1 MGILIA
7 GAIIFSWI
15 IHLFYLLTISE
26 ISLSDPTI
34 YIRLLLQTY
43 LCTGMFITAHDA
55 MHRNVSKNKYINNT
69 VGFVTSFLFAGI
81 NFKALLKNHLIH
93 HRSPTSED
101 DPDFNVNSQNFLFW
115 WIKFLKNYT
124 SIGQILIMAILFNIL
139 ILYFNKTNVITFW
152 LIPPILSTL
161 QLFYF
166 GTYLPHRHPENSLH
180 SPHFARSQKKNHLWA
195 MLSCYFF
202 GYHFEHHSSPKTPW
216 WKLYK
221 IS

>member
-7 GAIIFSWI
+7 CIIIFSWTA
-15 IHLFYLLTISE
+15 HLYYLLTISE
-26 ISLSDPTI
+26 ITFSDPVL
-34 YIRLLLQTY
+34 YIHILLQTY
-43 LCTGMFITAHDA
+43 LCTGIFITSHDA
-55 MHRNVSKNKYINNT
+55 MHKNVSNNKIINNT
-69 VGFVTSFLFAGI
+69 IGYLTSFLFAGF
-81 NFKALLKNHLIH
+81 NFKVLLKNHLIH
-93 HRSPTSED
+93 HSSPTSEN
-101 DPDFNVNSQNFLFW
+101 DPDFNVDSQNFLIW

-124 SIGQILIMAILFNIL
+124 SIFQIIIMALLFNFL
-139 ILYFNKTNVITFW
+139 IIFFHKTNVIIFW
-152 LIPPILSTL
+152 LIPPVISTL

-166 GTYLPHRHPENSLH
+166 GTYLPHRYPDINLH